1 MNTVRSKLTRM
12 GVAPEVVK
20 RLLAAG
26 LDSPRKIKAAKYADL
41 RKLKAEKDAK
51 IKDWRKKK

>member
-26 LDSPRKIKAAKYADL
+26 LDSPRKIKAAKYEDL
-41 RKLKAEKDAK
+41 RKAKADKDAK
-51 IKDWRKKK
+51 IKAWRKK